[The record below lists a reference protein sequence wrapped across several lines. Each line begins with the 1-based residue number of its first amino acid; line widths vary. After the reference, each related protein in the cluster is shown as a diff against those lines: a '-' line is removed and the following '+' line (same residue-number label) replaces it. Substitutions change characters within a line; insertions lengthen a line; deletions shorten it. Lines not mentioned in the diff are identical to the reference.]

1 MKRELILFGL
11 ISFLISDTYHDGK
24 YSKKLKKY
32 KKHLKIIK
40 LLFFA
45 LSINLFTKKHPEHTY
60 STISHMNGIIKYLPI
75 NKESADL
82 ITPLLSMA
90 DGGWKN
96 KEQVIS
102 NITMKP
108 QEKRMLNSGQT
119 TSRSVSGT
127 KKKYIAS
134 QQNWKCGHCNN
145 QLNAWFEVD
154 HKIRLDQ
161 GGSNHVSN
169 LIALCRDCHGK
180 KTTLESL

>member
-1 MKRELILFGL
+1 MKRELILFSV
-11 ISFLISDTYHDGK
+11 ITFLIYDVYHDGK

-32 KKHLKIIK
+32 KKHVKILT

-45 LSINLFTKKHPEHTY
+45 LSLKLFTKKHPEHTY
-60 STISHMNGIIKYLPI
+60 STVSHMNGMIRHLPI

-82 ITPLLSMA
+82 ITPILTMA

-96 KEQVIS
+96 KDK
-102 NITMKP
+102 TMPTMMMKP

-119 TSRSVSGT
+119 TNRSVSGT
-127 KKKYIAS
+127 KKKYIAA
-134 QQNWKCGHCNN
+134 QQNWKCGHCNK
-145 QLNAWFEVD
+145 QLDAWFEVD

-161 GGSNHVSN
+161 GGSNHVTN